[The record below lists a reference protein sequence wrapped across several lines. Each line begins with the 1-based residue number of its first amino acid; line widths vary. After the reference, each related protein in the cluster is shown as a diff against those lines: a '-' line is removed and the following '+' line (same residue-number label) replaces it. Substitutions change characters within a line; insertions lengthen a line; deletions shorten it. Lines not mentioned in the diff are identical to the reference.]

1 MAFDVES
8 SKSTARPVQCK
19 VHGASTDTRGPEP
32 DLEKIQAILEMSE
45 LEDVT
50 ALRQFLGMV
59 TYLGKFM
66 PHLSDMTEPLR
77 RMENNDV
84 EFQWLE
90 QHSKA
95 VSTIKKFLTK
105 APVLH
110 YDDVIMNQTQ
120 YSRMQA
126 SLGSGQPFY
135 KTASSFVMLPV
146 PSEPLKCITCKLR
159 KRCYPTCGHATNTI
173 NTFMGGIQ

>member
-1 MAFDVES
+1 MGHLP
-8 SKSTARPVQCK
+8 T
-19 VHGASTDTRGPEP
+19 PEGLKP
-32 DLEKIQAILEMSE
+32 YLEKIQAILEMSE

-59 TYLGKFM
+59 TYPGKFM
-66 PHLSDMTEPLR
+66 PHLSKMTEPLR

-110 YDDVIMNQTQ
+110 YYDVSKPDTVQQDASQSGFRAALLQDDQLVCYASHSFRATEMHYMKTEKEMLSNMWSCNKLIRSIPLWAG
-120 YSRMQA
+120 YSD
-126 SLGSGQPFY
+126 Y
-135 KTASSFVMLPV
+135 
-146 PSEPLKCITCKLR
+146 
-159 KRCYPTCGHATNTI
+159 
-173 NTFMGGIQ
+173 